1 MTTTHPDVPL
11 ATTRS
16 RTVFLRWMATFVGFP
31 LGGLTAMLV
40 VGPVDGLA
48 AATLGGA
55 LTGAVLGAVQAWGR
69 RLGRRD
75 ALAWTGATTLGLAVG
90 LAAGASVVGF
100 DTDLGHLVVQGLVT
114 GGLVGLL
121 QGVLLVRSGFALGLA
136 WPAYV
141 AAAWAVGW
149 AVTTLVGV
157 RVEDQFTVFGSA
169 GAITVT
175 ALTSVLSLV
184 ITRPGR

>member
-75 ALAWTGATTLGLAVG
+75 ALAWTGATTLGVAVG

-149 AVTTLVGV
+149 AVTTQVGV

-175 ALTSVLSLV
+175 ALTSVLPLV